1 MLRPM
6 PEALASYLLVFGV
19 LLIAATYLD
28 RISDRLKLPG
38 VVLVL
43 LLGLLADNNLSALP
57 GETPPLLSLANAA
70 DVAQVAVGVVLFHA
84 GLGTNWR
91 EFRGVLRPGLRL
103 ALIGSLITAWLL
115 MLVIHALPV
124 ESLTSVSPGWGPAL
138 FIGAMVC
145 STDASATLATLRP
158 VAARLPKRL
167 LDLLECESGIN
178 DPVAVVLAQLG
189 LVLAAGALQAPAL
202 DPSATGPG
210 GEWLQAAPRLLTQV
224 IRQFGLGA
232 MIGTLVGSVA
242 ARLLE
247 QRSDAL
253 HHQEQQH
260 RAVLALAVIF
270 LLLGS
275 TRLLGGSDLLAA
287 FIAGLV
293 IGNSPEMQEQRLDL
307 EQATGSYL
315 KLAELLLF
323 LCMGLV
329 VDPVDVLL
337 VLPWTLL
344 LFVLMQ
350 LMRLVAVVPLLQG
363 AFTPQEQLFVGFCGL
378 RGAVPIALA
387 IGAAAHPTIGP
398 GWGQHMPPL
407 ALGVVLLGLLLQGSL
422 LVPFARRLRLVQQ
435 S

>member
-1 MLRPM
+1 MT
-6 PEALASYLLVFGV
+6 EALASYLLVFGV
-19 LLIAATYLD
+19 LLIAASYLD
-28 RISDRLKLPG
+28 RISERLQLPG
-38 VVLVL
+38 VLLVL

-70 DVAQVAVGVVLFHA
+70 DLAQVAVGVVLFHA

-115 MLVIHALPV
+115 MLVIHALQV
-124 ESLTSVSPGWGPAL
+124 ETLTSVSPGWGPAL

-145 STDASATLATLRP
+145 STDASATLAVLRP
-158 VAARLPKRL
+158 VAPRLPKRL

-189 LVLAAGALQAPAL
+189 LVIAAGALLAPAA
-202 DPSATGPG
+202 DPPAAGA
-210 GEWLQAAPRLLTQV
+210 EWLLAGPRLFTQV

-232 MIGTLVGSVA
+232 LIGTLVGTVA

-247 QRSDAL
+247 QRPDDWAR
-253 HHQEQQH
+253 QGQQH
-260 RAVLALAVIF
+260 RPVLALAVIV
-270 LLLGS
+270 LLLGG

-329 VDPVDVLL
+329 VEPGEVLL
-337 VLPWTLL
+337 LLPWTLL

-363 AFTPQEQLFVGFCGL
+363 AFTPQEQVFVGFSGL

-387 IGAAAHPTIGP
+387 ITAAAHPTVGP
-398 GWGQHMPPL
+398 AWGRHMPPL
-407 ALGVVLLGLLLQGSL
+407 ALGLVLLGLVLQGSL
-422 LVPFARRLRLVQQ
+422 LVPLARRLRLVQQ